1 MNTEKLT
8 GKVIVITGAAS
19 GMPGWNSGRAGSSN
33 GKRLFSKRSQSSD
46 S

>member
-19 GMPGWNSGRAGSSN
+19 GMGLRWQKTFQPE
-33 GKRLFSKRSQSSD
+33 KQK
-46 S
+46 